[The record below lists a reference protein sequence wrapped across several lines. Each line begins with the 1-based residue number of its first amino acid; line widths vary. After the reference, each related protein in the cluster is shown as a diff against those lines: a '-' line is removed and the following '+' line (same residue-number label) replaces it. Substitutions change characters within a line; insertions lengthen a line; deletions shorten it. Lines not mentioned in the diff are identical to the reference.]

1 MYKKRHQEKLSFR
14 DYITLMK
21 MSMRSWIWRHEGDSF
36 VQNLRQVNSLA
47 WMLTW
52 YFILGF
58 AIGGLGGLITGI
70 PKLITIIFTKQSF
83 FKALW
88 GYCSLILVELLIFDP
103 KKVKRSLRFTRS
115 AWWNNT
121 GIHPTEIEIDP
132 GTYGEYAATMRIEE
146 ELEKSGKFGKIY
158 NSVLIPIT
166 NHGTET
172 YAESDIVVVTEDN
185 IQLFEVKNHT
195 GRITGSF
202 RYEADTWYRNEQYDI
217 ENKYGNPLRQNQHHI
232 NYLIEYLYPLLKDKG
247 VLNGKNPFFLAFL
260 NAVMYADNRGCS
272 VELDVSE
279 MPGQTFIF
287 SNVGTM
293 EEGGYTVEMAG
304 KIVPISIGRAAADE
318 ICRILDG
325 LTDMDPMRHKALVG
339 NKVMTDLEIANAP
352 GYGAKYSAV
361 VGKLVG
367 QMISAIERSN
377 DGHLWYDIR
386 QDHMFWAV
394 PEYEV
399 TYRSEQQN
407 GEAGYRAA
415 LEQVR
420 PRED

>member
-202 RYEADTWYRNEQYDI
+202 RYEADTWYRNEQYDL

-247 VLNGKNPFFLAFL
+247 LLDGKSPFFGAFL
-260 NAVMYADNRGCS
+260 NAVMYADNRYCS

-279 MPGQTFIF
+279 IPKQAFIF
-287 SNVGTM
+287 SDVGTM
-293 EEGGYTVEMAG
+293 EDGGYTVEMA
-304 KIVPISIGRAAADE
+304 
-318 ICRILDG
+318 
-325 LTDMDPMRHKALVG
+325 
-339 NKVMTDLEIANAP
+339 
-352 GYGAKYSAV
+352 
-361 VGKLVG
+361 
-367 QMISAIERSN
+367 
-377 DGHLWYDIR
+377 
-386 QDHMFWAV
+386 
-394 PEYEV
+394 
-399 TYRSEQQN
+399 
-407 GEAGYRAA
+407 
-415 LEQVR
+415 
-420 PRED
+420 